1 MKRPARNRAAGFT
14 LLEAMIAMVI
24 GTIALMGTL
33 AIQQAII
40 NASKNANDSAIALR
54 FASQR
59 VEELS
64 GRPTD
69 TQNMDNAYG
78 LGPIAGG
85 TWSAIEYLDA
95 QGTVLRTTLTDQ
107 NRYLYRW
114 QRQWKVTNTGP
125 SLPYVI
131 SVVVTYFND
140 SGDPKSTRLDIERRK
155 TW

>member
-1 MKRPARNRAAGFT
+1 MKHPARKRAAGFT
-14 LLEAMIAMVI
+14 LLEVMIAMVI

-33 AIQQAII
+33 AIQQAIL

-59 VEELS
+59 LEELS
-64 GRPTD
+64 SRPTD
-69 TQNMDNAYG
+69 TQHTDGAYG
-78 LGPIAGG
+78 LDPISGG
-85 TWSAIEYLDA
+85 TWSAIEYLDT
-95 QGTVLRTTLTDQ
+95 QGSVLRETLTDQ
-107 NRYLYRW
+107 NRYTYRW

-131 SVVVTYFND
+131 SVVVTYVND
-140 SGDPKSTRLDIERRK
+140 SGDPKSTRLDMERRK